1 MHGIFA
7 GKPFLTLAA
16 VALAL
21 TTSSVTQAA
30 GRHDGQH
37 GKGHATKIGEPG
49 NPAEATRSIEIDM
62 LDNSFTPTRL
72 DIRKGETVRFILR
85 NVGEAVHEFNIGTAQ
100 MHVAHR
106 KEMLMMM
113 ENGVLEVDRVNHHRM
128 KMDMGSGG
136 PMVHDDPNSK
146 LLEPG
151 KSAEI
156 VWKFNSD
163 TKLEFACNV
172 PGHYES
178 GMKGDI
184 RIR

>member
-1 MHGIFA
+1 MFV

-16 VALAL
+16 IALAL
-21 TTSSVTQAA
+21 TVSSVTQAA
-30 GRHDGQH
+30 GRHDGRH
-37 GKGHATKIGEPG
+37 DPATKIGEPG
-49 NPAEATRSIEIDM
+49 DPAEATRSIVIDM
-62 LDNSFTPTRL
+62 LDNSFTPTRV

-113 ENGVLEVDRVNHHRM
+113 ESGVLEVDRVNRQRM
-128 KMDMGSGG
+128 KMDTGG
-136 PMVHDDPNSK
+136 GRAMTHDDPNSK

-156 VWKFNSD
+156 VWKFSSD
-163 TKLEFACNV
+163 AKLEFACNV

-178 GMKGDI
+178 GMKGHI